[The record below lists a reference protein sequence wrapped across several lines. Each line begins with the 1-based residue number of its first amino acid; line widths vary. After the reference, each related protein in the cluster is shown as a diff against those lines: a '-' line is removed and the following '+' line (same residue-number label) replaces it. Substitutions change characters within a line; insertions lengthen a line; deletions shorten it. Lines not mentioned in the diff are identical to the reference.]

1 MQVLGMPGSVFKVDL
16 PKKEN
21 GVHYNGD
28 ESVDFLV
35 RTNKFD
41 NRSAFSNLVLLRAV
55 ACWWYC
61 CAKVSFCCCRPSN
74 EALAPLRACRDCAML
89 SMLSSAQVQTQETIY
104 ELNNYL
110 SSLSFDEQTTAELEA
125 RLSEL
130 HDLARSQ
137 TIDCLNN
144 C

>member
-35 RTNKFD
+35 RTNMGSDFK
-41 NRSAFSNLVLLRAV
+41 ALKKV
-55 ACWWYC
+55 A
-61 CAKVSFCCCRPSN
+61 SGG
-74 EALAPLRACRDCAML
+74 EL
-89 SMLSSAQVQTQETIY
+89 SRIC
-104 ELNNYL
+104 
-110 SSLSFDEQTTAELEA
+110 
-125 RLSEL
+125 
-130 HDLARSQ
+130 Q

>member
-35 RTNKFD
+35 RTNMGSDFKAAIRL
-41 NRSAFSNLVLLRAV
+41 NALPTQQWSAR
-55 ACWWYC
+55 
-61 CAKVSFCCCRPSN
+61 
-74 EALAPLRACRDCAML
+74 
-89 SMLSSAQVQTQETIY
+89 
-104 ELNNYL
+104 
-110 SSLSFDEQTTAELEA
+110 
-125 RLSEL
+125 
-130 HDLARSQ
+130 Q

>member
-1 MQVLGMPGSVFKVDL
+1 VRLLYLVIFARASVDDQRQRLALNGMQVLGMPGSVFKVDL

-35 RTNKFD
+35 RTNMGSDFK
-41 NRSAFSNLVLLRAV
+41 ALKK

-89 SMLSSAQVQTQETIY
+89 S
-104 ELNNYL
+104 
-110 SSLSFDEQTTAELEA
+110 
-125 RLSEL
+125 
-130 HDLARSQ
+130 
-137 TIDCLNN
+137 
-144 C
+144 